1 MGNRPLKHLWGAI
14 DLRLS
19 EVLQLDFWAGVV
31 GAAAGVALALTA
43 PESLLGVAGVA
54 TSIIGVIV
62 GAVIGGVSI
71 LAAFF
76 DQAFLRKLR
85 AIDRDPV
92 RYLAPFLFTT
102 VLGVCSMVGLIAL
115 GAMTIT
121 TTPWVLATVG
131 SATLGA
137 TVWAVTS
144 LLPLM
149 ATLVQFIRLKVDA
162 LDVRDDIDIKP
173 QRRATGTDG

>member
-1 MGNRPLKHLWGAI
+1 MAASPLRHLWSAI
-14 DLRLS
+14 DMRLS
-19 EVLQLDFWAGVV
+19 EVLQADFWAGVV
-31 GAAAGVALALTA
+31 GLAAGITLALVA
-43 PESLLGVAGVA
+43 PASLLGATAAA

-62 GAVIGGVSI
+62 GAVIAGVSI

-85 AIDRDPV
+85 AINRDPV

-102 VLGVCSMVGLIAL
+102 VLGVLSMLGLIAL
-115 GAMTIT
+115 GAMTAT
-121 TTPWVLATVG
+121 TTPAVLATVG
-131 SATLGA
+131 GVTLGL
-137 TVWAVTS
+137 TVWAVAS

-162 LDVRDDIDIKP
+162 LDVADDIDIKP
-173 QRRATGTDG
+173 QRSATGTDG